1 VHVSKLKTYNFRNLA
16 DQTVQLAPGAVYITG
31 LNGNGKTN
39 LVEALYILTGSRSFR
54 TSANAELLKWGSRE
68 SSVFGT
74 VVHKTGADEIGISFS
89 PGERT
94 GYKNGAKVESV
105 ADLMGACSV
114 VAFSPT
120 DLTLV
125 KGSPSHRRKFLD
137 RHMVDVQ
144 PNYLNTLM
152 AYQRALASK
161 AALLKESGI
170 SVAELRPWNELLTEY
185 GGKIV
190 ENRVKFLISLADK
203 AKGFHAEFA
212 QTDGELQLTLES
224 DLVNKEGEVSLDHI
238 AAGFERVASREIA
251 LRSTAYG
258 PHRDDVA
265 ITLQG
270 SDCRAFASQGQT
282 RSVVLSLKLGVI
294 DLLEER
300 LQESPTIVLDD
311 VDSEL
316 DAGRSDR
323 LFGALLRKGRQTIV
337 TGTSTPPQQLV
348 GDSSLQIIR
357 VENGSVYS

>member
-1 VHVSKLKTYNFRNLA
+1 MHVSKLKTYNFRNLA
-16 DQTVQLAPGAVYITG
+16 DQTVRLSPGAVYITG

-54 TSANAELLKWGSRE
+54 TNTNGELLKWGTRE

-74 VVHKTGADEIGISFS
+74 IVRATGTDEIGISFS

-94 GYKNGAKVESV
+94 GYKNDSKVNSV
-105 ADLMGACSV
+105 ADLLGICSV

-144 PNYLNTLM
+144 PNYFNTLM

-170 SVAELRPWNELLTEY
+170 TIAELRPWNELLTEY

-190 ENRVKFLISLADK
+190 ENRVNFLVSLANK
-203 AKGFHAEFA
+203 ARGFHAEFA
-212 QTDGELQLTLES
+212 QVDGKLELTLES
-224 DLVNKEGEVSLDHI
+224 DVVGKGGAISLDQI
-238 AAGFERVASREIA
+238 AAGFERAASREIA
-251 LRSTAYG
+251 FRSTAFG
-258 PHRDDVA
+258 PHRDDIA
-265 ITLQG
+265 ITLEG

-282 RSVVLSLKLGVI
+282 RSVVLSLKLGII
-294 DLLEER
+294 DLLEEQLR
-300 LQESPTIVLDD
+300 ESPTVVLDD

-316 DAGRSDR
+316 DSGRSDR

-337 TGTSTPPQQLV
+337 TGTSAPPQQLL
-348 GDSSLQIIR
+348 DDPSLQIVR
-357 VENGSVYS
+357 VESGLVYS